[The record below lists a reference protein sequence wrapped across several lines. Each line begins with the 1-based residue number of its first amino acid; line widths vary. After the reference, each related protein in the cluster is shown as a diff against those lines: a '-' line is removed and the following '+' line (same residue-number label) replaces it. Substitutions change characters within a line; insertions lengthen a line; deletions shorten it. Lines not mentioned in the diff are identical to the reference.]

1 MNEKLKNVK
10 EFIVKKEF
18 VTTKE
23 LSEYFEVSEQ
33 TIRKYLTKLEEN
45 DEINRVHGGA
55 ESKSTFSDRLNIN
68 IDSKQQLSKA
78 CAELINDNDTIYID
92 SGSTY
97 YHLVDYLP
105 KDITVNIITNSI
117 PTATRIKEK
126 SKHNIFL
133 VGGYIDE
140 ITFGTYSSDN
150 FKQISSIIF
159 DKAFFGTSGFSLNY
173 EFTENNFDFL
183 DFQNEVRK
191 NTITSVIAAGSE
203 KEGVIASKKSFT
215 FSNTDIF
222 ITESSIS
229 EEMKE
234 VLRDKLSLILI

>member
-1 MNEKLKNVK
+1 MNEKLKMVK
-10 EFIVKKEF
+10 EFIIKKNF

-23 LSEYFEVSEQ
+23 LSEHFEVSEQ
-33 TIRKYLTKLEEN
+33 TVRKYLARLEEYG
-45 DEINRVHGGA
+45 EVNRVHGGA

-68 IDSKQQLSKA
+68 IDSKQRLSKA
-78 CAELINDNDTIYID
+78 CAELIDNNDTIYID

-105 KDITVNIITNSI
+105 EDITVNIITNSI
-117 PTATRIKEK
+117 PTAKRIKET
-126 SKHNIFL
+126 SNHNIFL
-133 VGGYIDE
+133 VGGYIDK
-140 ITFGTYSSDN
+140 ITFGTYSSDS

-183 DFQNEVRK
+183 DFQNEIRK

-215 FSNTDIF
+215 FANTDIF
-222 ITESSIS
+222 ITDSNIS

-234 VLRDKLSLILI
+234 ELNRKLSLILI